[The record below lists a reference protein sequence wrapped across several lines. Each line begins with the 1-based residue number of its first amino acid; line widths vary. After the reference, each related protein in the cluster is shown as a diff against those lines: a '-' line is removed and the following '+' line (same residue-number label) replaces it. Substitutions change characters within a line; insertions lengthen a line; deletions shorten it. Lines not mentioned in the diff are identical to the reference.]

1 MKLELRRNNIKTYVT
16 ASIVICIGIIGLL
29 YVLAYA
35 PHEIP
40 DDPEVLEFFGTYSNL
55 FTMVLTLSMMAF
67 TILSSVMQSRFVI
80 EEYKEKR
87 AVLLFSYPVSRT
99 KILCAKLAVVFLF
112 TAAAMIVTNLLAFGI
127 FSVSESLV
135 PLVSG
140 GLSMQIVLDSI
151 RLSAVLAVAAAG
163 IGSVSA
169 GIGFFA
175 NRSVP
180 ATIVSSM
187 VLAALISNLTLNAV
201 FSSWLKLIMKRLG
214 GNKNKKHNLKAQKSF

>member
-16 ASIVICIGIIGLL
+16 ASIVICVVIIGLL
-29 YVLAYA
+29 YILAYA

-40 DDPEVLEFFGTYSNL
+40 DDPEVMEFFGNYSNL

-67 TILSSVMQSRFVI
+67 TILSSVIHSRFVI
-80 EEYKEKR
+80 EEYRDKR

-99 KILCAKLAVVFLF
+99 KIFCAKLAVVFLF
-112 TAAAMIVTNLLAFGI
+112 TVAAMIVTNLLAFGI
-127 FSVSESLV
+127 FSVSESFV

-140 GLSMQIVLDSI
+140 GLSVQIVLDSI
-151 RLSAVLAVAAAG
+151 RLSAILAVAAAG
-163 IGSVSA
+163 IGNVSA

-187 VLAALISNLTLNAV
+187 VLAALISNLALNAV
-201 FSSWLKLIMKRLG
+201 FGSSNVNSDTLFFSSMVVAI
-214 GNKNKKHNLKAQKSF
+214 AA